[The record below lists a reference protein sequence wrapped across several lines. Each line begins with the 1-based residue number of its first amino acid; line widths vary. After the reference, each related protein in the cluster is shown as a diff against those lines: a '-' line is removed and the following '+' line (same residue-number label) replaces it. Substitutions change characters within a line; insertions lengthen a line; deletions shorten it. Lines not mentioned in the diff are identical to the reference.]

1 MIVGGPVGWFLL
13 LAGAATALYGL
24 FLLLLGAVGLA
35 EEIYYTIKNGRR

>member
-1 MIVGGPVGWFLL
+1 MIVGGPVGWLLL

-35 EEIYYTIKNGRR
+35 EEIYYAIKGRGR